1 MKSISRQFASRFS
14 FFLLLVLSFCSLPA
28 SRAQFLDQ
36 GGLTGVVQDA
46 SGGVIP
52 GAVVTLTNPE
62 TAFTQTTKTNGSGV
76 YVFSPLKIGTYVVTV
91 KAQGFQQTIQQ
102 NIAVNIGQ
110 RSNINVTLKPGG
122 VSESVTV
129 TDAPPL
135 LQTQDSSTG
144 QTFTSQEINETP
156 LNSRNAIYLA
166 QLAPGVTPSNG
177 SRARGTGDFDA
188 NGMRAEQ
195 NNFVLDGV
203 DNNTVTVD
211 FLGGTS
217 YVINPPPDALQQ
229 FKVSTSNYSAEYG
242 HSAGAL
248 VSASVKS
255 GTDQIHGD
263 VWEYLRNDFLDT
275 HDWVTAPSAKT
286 PEYRQ
291 NLFGATL
298 GLPIIKNRL
307 FFFGDVQNNRIIFVA
322 TQTPLSVPTLAE
334 RTGDF
339 SQLLYGPNYG
349 GSAAQSQIL
358 YQPQN
363 NQTVLSCPARAGSAA
378 YTPPATLPNGQATVP
393 GENILCPNQIDPVA
407 QAILNMY
414 PLPNSTTFGIAT
426 QNYTYTLHQPQFT
439 FQWDARMDWNITK
452 NDQAFARFS
461 YLNQRGSNDAPLG
474 PVLDGGGGNG
484 ATNVSGL
491 QLNYGNNFV
500 FSETHVF
507 SPNKVNEFRFAYDY
521 GHFAIL
527 NPGYNLPNEAASL
540 GLGGVPEGPGFPNN
554 GGLPTVSIGGIAA
567 FGSHAYRPENEL
579 ENEYQILD
587 NFAWNLGN
595 HSIRLG
601 FSYQTIRSYTGSP
614 SYSHPTYTYGGTIT
628 SKPGTTNTGYG
639 VADFLTNNMSSGSIS
654 PYGVFNDAQN
664 LPAAYVQDDWRVTRK
679 LTVNLGVRYEYFQ
692 PYKEMAGQQANF
704 VADSTGVSTG
714 TGEYILPARD
724 RSITLNPAFLNV
736 LAKDH
741 IQLEYWDN
749 DRLTNPHHLN
759 FAPRVGFAYSATPRT
774 IVRGGFGLFY
784 QGQQSAGGAVNLGTN
799 YPFLFN
805 DNFLAPSCP
814 TGSACQNNGYSL
826 ETGFSNA
833 IAQGLTS
840 YFVTPGLIGQSK
852 DLKSTYAEDY
862 TLALEQAFTNDF
874 VFTLSY
880 VGTGTRH
887 LATAVNEN
895 LSTVLLPSGSAQA
908 FLPFPDFG
916 GTTNMNYIGNS
927 EYNSLQAKLQKRI
940 SHGLDFAANYTWS
953 HAMDDAGNPL
963 GNGIGAYRNSSII
976 PIRQDLT
983 DSGFD
988 TRHRFTFNGFYRLPF
1003 GRGES
1008 HLSHSS
1014 YVVDALLG
1022 GWSTNV
1028 TWQIQTGQPFS
1039 VGTANQTNVVGGSAY
1054 AIRTAN
1060 PYAGGGSVTQ
1070 QIANRNP
1077 NITCPATVKNKTHW
1091 FNPCAFSNPL
1101 PASLLTPIGH
1111 CPDPTVACDPT
1122 HYPYPT
1128 YIGDATTAKLF
1139 LGSRSDQLHG
1149 PGFQRLDMSAFKHF
1163 TTFKAQY
1170 LELRADVFNLTNSPL
1185 LGQPSGSIAQTG
1197 GQITT
1202 ARQTQLFTPNG
1213 RFFQI
1218 SGKYVF

>member
-1 MKSISRQFASRFS
+1 MKSFFRQSASRSIVFPLLMAL
-14 FFLLLVLSFCSLPA
+14 FLSLPA
-28 SRAQFLDQ
+28 ARAQFLDQ
-36 GGLTGVVQDA
+36 GGLTGAIQDP
-46 SGGVIP
+46 SGAAIP
-52 GAVVTLTNPE
+52 GAEVTLTNPE
-62 TAFTQTTKTNGSGV
+62 TSFTQTTKSNGSGV
-76 YVFSPLKIGTYVVTV
+76 YVFSPLKIGTYIITV
-91 KAQGFQQTIQQ
+91 KAQGFEQTTQKSIP
-102 NIAVNIGQ
+102 VNIGQ
-110 RSNINVTLKPGG
+110 RTSVNITLKPGA
-122 VSESVTV
+122 VTESVTV
-129 TDAPPL
+129 TDAPPI

-144 QTFTSQEINETP
+144 ETFTSREINETP

-166 QLAPGVTPSNG
+166 QLAPGIAPSNG

-217 YVINPPPDALQQ
+217 YVINPPPDALAQ

-248 VSASVKS
+248 VSASVKA
-255 GTDQIHGD
+255 GTNHIHGD

-275 HDWVTAPSAKT
+275 HDWTTTPTSKT

-298 GLPIIKNRL
+298 GLPIIKDHL
-307 FFFGDVQNNRIIFVA
+307 FFFGDVQNNRIIYVQA
-322 TQTPLSVPTLAE
+322 QSPLTVPTALE
-334 RTGDF
+334 RSGDF
-339 SQLLYGPNYG
+339 SELLNSANINGAHAVQLYE
-349 GSAAQSQIL
+349 
-358 YQPQN
+358 PQDN
-363 NQTVLSCPARAGSAA
+363 LTPLTCPARATAA
-378 YTPPATLPNGQATVP
+378 NPTGNNV
-393 GENILCPNQIDPVA
+393 LCNNQIDATA
-407 QAILNMY
+407 QKILNMY
-414 PLPNSTTFGIAT
+414 PQPNSTLFGVAN

-452 NDQAFARFS
+452 KDQAFARFS

-484 ATNVSGL
+484 SSNVSGL

-500 FSETHVF
+500 FSETHIF
-507 SPNKVNEFRFAYDY
+507 SPNLVNEFRFAYDF

-527 NPGYNLPNEAASL
+527 NPGYNLPNEAADL

-554 GGLPTVSIGGIAA
+554 GGLPTVSVGGIAA
-567 FGSHAYRPENEL
+567 FGSHAYRPENEH
-579 ENEYQILD
+579 ENEYQIID
-587 NFAWNLGN
+587 NIAWNLGN
-595 HSIRLG
+595 HSIRIG
-601 FSYQTIRSYTGSP
+601 FSYQTLRSYTGSP
-614 SYSHPTYTYGGTIT
+614 SYSHPTYTYSGTIT
-628 SKPGTTNTGYG
+628 SKPGTANTGYG

-654 PYGVFNDAQN
+654 PYGVFNDAQD
-664 LPAAYVQDDWRVTRK
+664 LPAAYVQDDWRATRK
-679 LTVNLGVRYEYFQ
+679 LTVNLGVRWEYFQ
-692 PYKEMAGQQANF
+692 PYKEMAGEQANF
-704 VADSTGVSTG
+704 VADSSGVSTG

-724 RSITLNPAFLNV
+724 RNITLNPLFLNV

-749 DRLTNPHHLN
+749 DRLTNPSHLN

-774 IVRGGFGLFY
+774 IVRGGYGLFY

-805 DNFLAPSCP
+805 DNFIAPSCP
-814 TGSACQNNGYSL
+814 AGSACQNNGYTL

-833 IAQGLTS
+833 IAQGLTTF
-840 YFVTPGLIGQSK
+840 FVTPGLIGQSK
-852 DLKSTYAEDY
+852 NLKTTYAQDFNV
-862 TLALEQAFTNDF
+862 AVEQAFTNNF

-880 VGTGTRH
+880 VGTRGRH

-908 FLPFPDFG
+908 YLPFPDFG
-916 GTTNMNYIGNS
+916 GTTNMLYIGNS
-927 EYNSLQAKLQKRI
+927 DYNSLQTKLQKRI
-940 SHGLDFAANYTWS
+940 THGLDFAANYTWAHS
-953 HAMDDAGNPL
+953 MDDSGNPL

-988 TRHRFTFNGFYRLPF
+988 TRHRLTFNGFYRLPF

-1008 HLSHSS
+1008 YLSHSS
-1014 YVVDALLG
+1014 RLVDALLG

-1028 TWQIQTGQPFS
+1028 TWQIQSGQPFS

-1054 AIRTAN
+1054 ALVRRN
-1060 PYAGGGSVTQ
+1060 PYQGGGSPDPT
-1070 QIANRNP
+1070 NP
-1077 NITCPATVKNKTHW
+1077 SITCPATVKNKTHW
-1091 FNPCAFSNPL
+1091 FNPCAFANPL
-1101 PASLLTPIGH
+1101 PASLLTPFNKNNGN
-1111 CPDPTVACDPT
+1111 PTVAAPG
-1122 HYPYPT
+1122 YQYPT
-1128 YIGDATTAKLF
+1128 YISDTATAELF
-1139 LGSRSDQLHG
+1139 LGGRSNQLHG

-1163 TTFKAQY
+1163 TTFESQY

-1185 LGQPSGSIAQTG
+1185 LGQPSGSIAQAG
-1197 GQITT
+1197 GQISA
-1202 ARQTQLFTPNG
+1202 ARQTQTYTPNG
-1213 RFFQI
+1213 RFFQL
-1218 SGKYVF
+1218 SAKYVF

>member
-1 MKSISRQFASRFS
+1 MKSFFRQSASLS
-14 FFLLLVLSFCSLPA
+14 IVFLLLIVLFLSPPA
-28 SRAQFLDQ
+28 ARAQFLDQ
-36 GGLTGVVQDA
+36 GGLTGTIQDS
-46 SGGVIP
+46 SGAAIP
-52 GAVVTLTNPE
+52 GAEVTLTNPE
-62 TAFTQTTKTNGSGV
+62 TSFTQTTKSNGSGV
-76 YVFSPLKIGTYVVTV
+76 YVFSPLKIGTYTISV
-91 KAQGFQQTIQQ
+91 KAQGFEQTTQ
-102 NIAVNIGQ
+102 NSIPVNIGQ
-110 RSNINVTLKPGG
+110 RTSVNITLKPGA

-129 TDAPPL
+129 TGAPPI

-144 QTFTSQEINETP
+144 ETFTSREINETP

-166 QLAPGVTPSNG
+166 QLAPGIAPSNG

-217 YVINPPPDALQQ
+217 YVINPPPDALAQ

-255 GTDQIHGD
+255 GTNQIHGD
-263 VWEYLRNDFLDT
+263 LWEYLRNDFLDT
-275 HDWVTAPSAKT
+275 HDWLPSSIGQKT

-298 GLPIIKNRL
+298 GLPIIRNHL
-307 FFFGDVQNNRIIFVA
+307 FFFGDVQNNRIIFV
-322 TQTPLSVPTLAE
+322 QPQSPLTVPTALE
-334 RTGDF
+334 RSGDF
-339 SQLLYGPNYG
+339 SELLNSANINGAHTIQLYE
-349 GSAAQSQIL
+349 
-358 YQPQN
+358 PQDN
-363 NQTVLSCPARAGSAA
+363 LTPLTCPARATAA
-378 YTPPATLPNGQATVP
+378 NPTGNNV
-393 GENILCPNQIDPVA
+393 LCANQIDATA
-407 QAILNMY
+407 QKILNMY
-414 PLPNSTTFGIAT
+414 PQPNSTRFGVAN
-426 QNYTYTLHQPQFT
+426 QNYDYTLRQPQYT

-452 NDQAFARFS
+452 KDQAFARFS
-461 YLNQRGSNDAPLG
+461 YLNQRGSNEAPLG

-484 ATNVSGL
+484 ASNVSGL

-507 SPNKVNEFRFAYDY
+507 SPNLVNEFRFAYDY

-527 NPGYNLPNEAASL
+527 NPGYNLPNEAADL

-554 GGLPTVSIGGIAA
+554 GGLPTVNISGIAA
-567 FGSHAYRPENEL
+567 FGSHAYRPEDEH

-587 NFAWNLGN
+587 NIAWNLGN
-595 HSIRLG
+595 HSLRIG
-601 FSYQTIRSYTGSP
+601 FSYQTLRSYTGSP
-614 SYSHPTYTYGGTIT
+614 SYSHPSYTYNGTMT
-628 SKPGTTNTGYG
+628 SKPGSSNTGYG
-639 VADFLTNNMSSGSIS
+639 AADFLTNNMYSGVIS
-654 PYGVFNDAQN
+654 PYGVFNDAQD
-664 LPAAYVQDDWRVTRK
+664 LPAAYVQDDWRATHK
-679 LTVNLGVRYEYFQ
+679 LTLNLGVRWEYFQ
-692 PYKEMAGQQANF
+692 PYKEMAGEQANF

-724 RSITLNPAFLNV
+724 RNITLNPLFLNV
-736 LAKDH
+736 LTKDH

-749 DRLTNPHHLN
+749 DRLTNPSHLN

-774 IVRGGFGLFY
+774 IVRGGYGLFY

-805 DNFLAPSCP
+805 DNFQAPSCP
-814 TGSACQNNGYSL
+814 TGAACQNNGYTL
-826 ETGFSNA
+826 ETGFSDA
-833 IAQGLTS
+833 IAQGLTTF
-840 YFVTPGLIGQSK
+840 FVTPGLIGQSK
-852 DLKSTYAEDY
+852 NLKTTYAQDFN
-862 TLALEQAFTNDF
+862 LAVEQAFTDNF

-880 VGTGTRH
+880 VGTRGRH

-916 GTTNMNYIGNS
+916 GTTNMLYIGNS
-927 EYNSLQAKLQKRI
+927 DYNSLQVKLQKRI
-940 SHGLDFAANYTWS
+940 THGLDFAANYTWAHS
-953 HAMDDAGNPL
+953 MDDSGNPL

-1003 GRGES
+1003 GRGEAY
-1008 HLSHSS
+1008 LTHSS
-1014 YVVDALLG
+1014 RVVDALLG
-1022 GWSTNV
+1022 GWSTNL

-1039 VGTANQTNVVGGSAY
+1039 VSTANQTNVVGGTAY
-1054 AIRTAN
+1054 ALLRRN
-1060 PYAGGGSVTQ
+1060 PYAGGGTPDPT
-1070 QIANRNP
+1070 NP
-1077 NITCPATVKNKTHW
+1077 SITCPATVKNKTHW
-1091 FNPCAFSNPL
+1091 FNPCAFANPL
-1101 PASLLTPIGH
+1101 PASLLTPFNKNNGN
-1111 CPDPTVACDPT
+1111 PTVPAAG
-1122 HYPYPT
+1122 YQYPT
-1128 YIGDATTAKLF
+1128 YISDTATAELF
-1139 LGSRSDQLHG
+1139 LGGRSNQLHG
-1149 PGFQRLDMSAFKHF
+1149 PGFQRVDMSAFKQF
-1163 TTFKAQY
+1163 TTFESQY

-1185 LGQPSGSIAQTG
+1185 LGQPSGNIAQTG

-1202 ARQTQLFTPNG
+1202 ARQTQTYTPNG
-1213 RFFQI
+1213 RFFQL
-1218 SGKYVF
+1218 SAKYVF